1 MYARHI
7 VPQRLFM
14 MLRIIRFLPLSEQTL
29 ADAIIEFCTDMVL
42 DFLLLQDTLL
52 NLPLGPLFPIQNT
65 NFQIGI

>member
-14 MLRIIRFLPLSEQTL
+14 MLRIIGFLPLSEQTL

-42 DFLLLQDTLL
+42 DFLFEPVHIIRA
-52 NLPLGPLFPIQNT
+52 NESE
-65 NFQIGI
+65 